1 MPETQV
7 DDPVAQEAAQLFA
20 QTEGYEGAPAGDA
33 DGGEAQGT
41 GEETQPAGTEGTTT
55 DTKPVVD
62 WESEENPYRQR
73 FTGLQGNFKQ
83 VTTERQAMMQRM
95 AQVEEELEIQRAVA
109 SGASDDE
116 VNAIR
121 KNWQDQGQIAEFVGN
136 LAQENARIEHMR
148 LALAPVA
155 KQEVLRRIGLQYGVD
170 PAEIAEA
177 ESPQAAEAIAKVL
190 QKQGKTKVLHERKE
204 KGVDR
209 AESGGGGN
217 LNLSKLSPLEKIRL
231 GVAQASRR

>member
-20 QTEGYEGAPAGDA
+20 QTEGYEGAPAGDV

-41 GEETQPAGTEGTTT
+41 GEETQPGTGEAEG
-55 DTKPVVD
+55 TKPVVD

-136 LAQENARIEHMR
+136 LAQENARIQHMR

-155 KQEVLRRIGLQYGVD
+155 K
-170 PAEIAEA
+170 
-177 ESPQAAEAIAKVL
+177 
-190 QKQGKTKVLHERKE
+190 
-204 KGVDR
+204 
-209 AESGGGGN
+209 
-217 LNLSKLSPLEKIRL
+217 
-231 GVAQASRR
+231 